1 MSYFNK
7 LLVLTIFGLA
17 LTAFCLA
24 ANAQVCPVLDVPP
37 ITAPGLMAPFGNA
50 GNGITDTVSYTTGTG
65 QASAT
70 NAFTSNFLGQN
81 AIQSCGLPFGLGLWN
96 PCSCGCGLG
105 LGGLGLGD
113 LGGSGF
119 ASFGPFQT
127 GVASNLGTQST
138 SVSGLSRATSFGLQ
152 PNEVAFGVP
161 VAATNGF
168 TFT

>member
-24 ANAQVCPVLDVPP
+24 ANAQVCPILDVPP

-50 GNGITDTVSYTTGTG
+50 GNGITDSVSYTTGSG
-65 QASAT
+65 QAAAT
-70 NAFTSNFLGQN
+70 DAFTSNFLGQN
-81 AIQSCGLPFGLGLWN
+81 AIQSCGLPLGLGLWS
-96 PCSCGCGLG
+96 PCCCGCGLG
-105 LGGLGLGD
+105 G
-113 LGGSGF
+113 LGGSNF

-127 GVASNLGTQST
+127 GVGNTLGTQST
-138 SVSGLSRATSFGLQ
+138 SASGLSRATSFGLQ
-152 PNEVAFGVP
+152 PNEVAFGIP
-161 VAATNGF
+161 VVGQNGF

>member
-37 ITAPGLMAPFGNA
+37 VTAPGLMVPFGNA
-50 GNGITDTVSYTTGTG
+50 GNGITDSVSWTTGTG
-65 QASAT
+65 HAAAT
-70 NAFTSNFLGQN
+70 DAFTNNFLGQN
-81 AIQSCGLPFGLGLWN
+81 AIQSCGLPFGCGLWD
-96 PCSCGCGLG
+96 PCGCGCG
-105 LGGLGLGD
+105 FGLGD
-113 LGGSGF
+113 GGF
-119 ASFGPFQT
+119 ASYGPFQA
-127 GVASNLGTQST
+127 GLGSSLGTQST

-161 VAATNGF
+161 VAATNGL